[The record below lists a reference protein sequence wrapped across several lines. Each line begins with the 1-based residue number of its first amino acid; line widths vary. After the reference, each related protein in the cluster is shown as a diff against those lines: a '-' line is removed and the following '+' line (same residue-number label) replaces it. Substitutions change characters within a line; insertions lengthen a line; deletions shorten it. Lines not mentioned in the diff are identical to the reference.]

1 MMLKLRESG
10 KFMEVNAWL
19 KNKTKNLCTWMWSIC
34 IMSLN
39 LKNKQPQTARQ
50 PGTEANA
57 KENAQML
64 YFSKFVY

>member
-1 MMLKLRESG
+1 
-10 KFMEVNAWL
+10 
-19 KNKTKNLCTWMWSIC
+19 MWSIC